1 MTVLEE
7 LDKFKTGG
15 NELGRNSR
23 EVVRIL
29 DRLRQQGSLR
39 EGIPT
44 NNGGMIQVILRYD
57 ELTGLLPGVMDNRIL
72 GCAHLLKG
80 EGHNVVFVS
89 KDINARIKGD
99 ALGITSQ
106 DYENQKVN
114 IDELYRG
121 WRSLVMPADAVQRFE
136 ETGSLPVSPDSF
148 SANEYALL
156 VNADNHKHT
165 ALGRCHR
172 TEKQLKAVTPL
183 KAPTYGV
190 TPAISNNASPLTY

>member
-39 EGIPT
+39 QGIPT
-44 NNGGMIQVILRYD
+44 DNGGMIQVILRYD
-57 ELTGLLPGVMDNRIL
+57 ELTGMLPGVMDNRIL
-72 GCAHLLKG
+72 GCAHLLKT

-106 DYENQKVN
+106 DYENQKIN

-121 WRSLVMPADAVQRFE
+121 WRSLTMPSDAVKKFE
-136 ETGSLPVSPDSF
+136 ETGFLPSVP
-148 SANEYALL
+148 
-156 VNADNHKHT
+156 
-165 ALGRCHR
+165 
-172 TEKQLKAVTPL
+172 TPFRQ
-183 KAPTYGV
+183 
-190 TPAISNNASPLTY
+190 